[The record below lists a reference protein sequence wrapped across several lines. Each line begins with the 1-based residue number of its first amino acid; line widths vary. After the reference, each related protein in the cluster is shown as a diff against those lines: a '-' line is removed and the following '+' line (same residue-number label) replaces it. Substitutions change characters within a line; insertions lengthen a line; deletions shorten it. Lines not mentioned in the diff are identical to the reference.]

1 MDNVAINT
9 IQICARGIFLSSFLV
24 LAACSLPHPAQ
35 SPVVYDF
42 GPGARQ
48 QVPANRM
55 APLPPLEVS
64 APRANAALAGQAV
77 LYRLAYADA
86 QALKPYTLA
95 RWSMPPAQLIDQR
108 LREQLGLRRAVLG
121 TGELMAATA
130 ARRGASA
137 GASSAISA
145 PSAGSPAA
153 LNLRLELEEF
163 SQLFEAQDQSTGL
176 LRLRATLMRRS
187 PAGDTLLGQRTFIV
201 QKPAATADAAGG
213 VRALAAA
220 ADQAV
225 SDIEGWLAQVQAG
238 GATP

>member
-1 MDNVAINT
+1 MNTVAINT
-9 IQICARGIFLSSFLV
+9 IQICARGIFLSILLFLS
-24 LAACSLPHPAQ
+24 ACNLPRPAQ

-48 QVPANRM
+48 PMPTNRM

-77 LYRLAYADA
+77 LYRLAYADE

-130 ARRGASA
+130 ARRGAS
-137 GASSAISA
+137 SALA
-145 PSAGSPAA
+145 TPSAGSASA